1 MAVID
6 GGFSAWSVPAACTAK
21 CGPGTQSSTRACDN
35 PKPLNGGM
43 FCQGALTKLEVCNLG
58 PCVEGQGPLYGYA
71 EMAAAHAA
79 VFSSN
84 IKFTIDDIFSQGLCY
99 IMAKSDKIQT
109 AYYNNM
115 GGSVL
120 YERMNF
126 LRGYEFWGKWP
137 IVGAVQGARWVAPVA
152 DEASNVV
159 KFSDM
164 SPVDYG
170 PDAAR
175 FMSKFFSGEAV
186 PSNERDS
193 GHEMGMSMIT
203 SSLKGA
209 DVTCLTAA
217 MLPRFPFDHN
227 MLMKAAWD
235 GFTWFD
241 YHEFKYASNGD
252 FGYQVA
258 MARAVEQGPAGT
270 PCQDH
275 LGLVMSETVFSA
287 HLTYNSAKSQ
297 FELDLT
303 DMEQFTPILGYAKMG
318 GKATFVFDNTR
329 GKYGRLRTTSI
340 TYGGKTFGPSDFANP
355 QTLLDEKNNMW
366 TGWRFAEKCILSSL
380 CAQTNLIMHVKG
392 LHMEIAAAFQ
402 GTTIDAF
409 KTNVKHPLRRLL
421 DQFTHRNIQS
431 TNGNWDLLFANK
443 AAEFSLAPLYGSEQL
458 RLIGWYVENKPLSM
472 STMSMPE
479 FAASRGMSAYSVK
492 PPNNAAGRPTQFFW
506 RWHYRATKAQTMMV
520 DLLNCWVGK
529 NGGWDS
535 ILQDPLT
542 IEWWTRMRTALPSIS
557 RAIDVDSAWISAG
570 VLNRDS
576 FTKVVSTIMVWVT
589 HIHEDVGHSASY
601 VVYNPVITPMQVPAD
616 GIGVPFNSFAYNTNA
631 YRTFVFLERAKLL
644 ETPPDFW
651 FIEGTQ
657 LDKSCYTDM
666 QATYTN
672 WGATD
677 DAFSDCGPK
686 GFYSCVEHV
695 ETSVSS

>member
-1 MAVID
+1 MEVVN
-6 GGFSAWSVPAACTAK
+6 GGFSSWSAPSACTAK
-21 CGPGTQSSTRACDN
+21 CGAGTQTLTRLCDN

-43 FCQGALTKLEVCNLG
+43 FCQGAYTKQEVCNLG
-58 PCVEGQGPLYGYA
+58 PCVDGKPLYGYA
-71 EMAAAHAA
+71 EIAAAHAA
-79 VFSSN
+79 VFTTN
-84 IKFTIDDIFSQGLCY
+84 IKFTVDDIFSHGLCY
-99 IMAKSDKIQT
+99 IMERSDKIQ
-109 AYYNNM
+109 AAFYNNIA
-115 GGSVL
+115 GSVL

-126 LRGYEFWGKWP
+126 LRGFEFWGKWP
-137 IVGAVQGARWVAPVA
+137 LVGAVQGARWVAPVA
-152 DEASNVV
+152 GEGSNVV

-164 SPVDYG
+164 SPIDYG
-170 PDAAR
+170 PDAA
-175 FMSKFFSGEAV
+175 FMQKFFSGEHV
-186 PSNERDS
+186 PSNEQDS
-193 GHEMGMSMIT
+193 GHDMGMSMIT

-258 MARAVEQGPAGT
+258 KMRQAEQGNT
-270 PCQDH
+270 EDI

-287 HLTYNSAKSQ
+287 HLTYNAAKTQ

-303 DMEQFTPILGYAKMG
+303 DMEQFLPIAGYAAMG
-318 GKATFVFDNTR
+318 GKATFVFDNTF

-355 QTLLDEKNNMW
+355 QTLLDEKNNIW
-366 TGWRFAEKCILSSL
+366 TGWRFAEKCILASL

-402 GTTIDAF
+402 GTTIESF

-431 TNGNWDLLFANK
+431 TNGNWDLLFANR
-443 AAEFSLAPLYGSEQL
+443 AAEFSLAPLPGGEQL
-458 RLIGWYVENKPLSM
+458 KMIGWYVANKPLSM

-479 FAASRGMSAYSVK
+479 FAAVRGMSAFSVK
-492 PPNNAAGRPTQFFW
+492 PTNNAQGRPTQFFW
-506 RWHYRATKAQTMMV
+506 RWHYRALKAQVMFT
-520 DLLNCWVGK
+520 DLLNCWVEK
-529 NGGWDS
+529 NYAGNWNTL
-535 ILQDPLT
+535 ITDPLVVA
-542 IEWWTRMRTALPSIS
+542 WWNKMKVALPSIS
-557 RAIDVDSAWISAG
+557 RAVDVDPVWISNGA
-570 VLNRDS
+570 LTKDS
-576 FTKVVSTIMVWVT
+576 LTKVVTTIMTWVT

-601 VVYNPVITPMQVPAD
+601 IVYNPVITPMQVPKD

-644 ETPPDFW
+644 EEPADFW
-651 FIEGTQ
+651 FLEGTKA
-657 LDKSCYTDM
+657 DKVCYTNM
-666 QATYTN
+666 QATYQGLGN
-672 WGATD
+672 TD